1 MWDGRASPK
10 STGRRWITVRYAVGI
25 PYYFWCE
32 VEADSPEEALEK
44 AHDTEGKMGESEDF
58 LAIVTHVCPECGGP
72 PDDRVLAGMKCGP
85 CAYK

>member
-1 MWDGRASPK
+1 MTIS
-10 STGRRWITVRYAVGI
+10 AVSNCVSQLGHHRGI

-44 AHDTEGKMGESEDF
+44 AHDTEGKMGESEDS
-58 LAIVTHVCPECGGP
+58 LAILTHVCPECGGP